1 MNNVVEV
8 RRISA
13 RIMSLKVETEALM
26 LNVLR

>member
-13 RIMSLKVETEALM
+13 RIMSLKVEIEALM